1 MEEDRLI
8 AGRMKKIDSSGIRKV
23 FNLAAQ
29 IENPVNLSIGQPDFS
44 VPQAIKEEAVRAIM
58 ADKNSYT
65 LTQGIPE
72 LKGAVERTYRDK
84 YGFQAEGSIITSGVS
99 GGLLLALMTLVDPG
113 DEVLIPDPSFVMYKH
128 LVNLLGGVPV
138 FYDTYPDFKVRRDEI
153 ARKISARTKVL
164 IVNSPSNPTGAVLP
178 AEDLRFLSA
187 EAKKAG
193 AFVIT
198 DEIYDEFVY
207 DGDYHSLSEY
217 PEARENLMVLNGF
230 SKSVAITGWRV
241 GYALGPERVINEMI
255 KLQQYSFVCAP
266 SFAQYALLKLLEV
279 DRSGYRDEYR
289 KKRDFVYEGLKAR
302 YKVAKPGGAFYIF
315 PPAPAKYKNSAE
327 FVEKA
332 IARKVLVIPGSVFS
346 ERDTHFRISFAAD
359 AKTLERGVAILNE
372 LAE

>member
-1 MEEDRLI
+1 MEKTMRI
-8 AGRMKKIDSSGIRKV
+8 ADRMKKIDSSGIRKV

-29 IENPVNLSIGQPDFS
+29 IENPVNLSIGQPDFP
-44 VPQAIKEEAVRAIM
+44 VPDAIKEAAVRAIM

-72 LKGAVERTYRDK
+72 LKALIEKMYKDK
-84 YGFQAEGSIITSGVS
+84 YGFQAEASVITSGVS
-99 GGLLLALMTLVDPG
+99 GGLLLALMAIVNPG

-138 FYDTYPDFKVRRDEI
+138 FYDTYPDFKVPRQEI
-153 ARKISARTKVL
+153 AKKITDRTKVL
-164 IVNSPSNPTGAVLP
+164 LVNSPSNPTGAVLA
-178 AEDLRFLSA
+178 AEDLKFLASA
-187 EAKKAG
+187 AKKAG

-217 PEARENLMVLNGF
+217 PEARENLLVLNGF
-230 SKSVAITGWRV
+230 SKAVSITGWRV
-241 GYALGPERVINEMI
+241 GYALGPADVINEMI

-279 DRSGYRDEYR
+279 DRSGNRESYR
-289 KKRDFVYEGLKAR
+289 KKRDYIYEELKDR
-302 YKVAKPGGAFYIF
+302 YKVVKPGGAFYMF
-315 PPAPAKYKNSAE
+315 PPAPAKYRNSAE

-332 IARKVLVIPGSVFS
+332 IGRKVLVIPGNVFS

-359 AKTLERGVAILNE
+359 DRTLERGVTILNE